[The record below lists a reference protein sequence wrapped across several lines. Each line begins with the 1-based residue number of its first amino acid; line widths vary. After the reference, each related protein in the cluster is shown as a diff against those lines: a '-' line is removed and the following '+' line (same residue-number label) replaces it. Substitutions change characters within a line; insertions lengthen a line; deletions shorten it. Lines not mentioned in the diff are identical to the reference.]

1 MSNEWKRGH
10 RKLILRAKW
19 MELAH
24 RELIAKP
31 YVRKLGGGGGELVLS
46 DG

>member
-1 MSNEWKRGH
+1 
-10 RKLILRAKW
+10 

-31 YVRKLGGGGGELVLS
+31 YVRKLGGVGGGELVLS

>member
-1 MSNEWKRGH
+1 
-10 RKLILRAKW
+10 